1 MKPAREHTK
10 RTATRLLLFVAVA
23 TALFAWQSC
32 TKSKKTLQEEAS
44 RLVFLEDRGT
54 VERKLAGFVLES
66 VETISRPSST
76 VLFDSR
82 FPKTNCVIRT
92 CVWYGHDTG
101 FLHSENLDLFFDEND
116 RLIGW
121 TYWYPD

>member
-23 TALFAWQSC
+23 TALFALQSC

-54 VERKLAGFVLES
+54 VERKLAGFVLEN
-66 VETISRPSST
+66 VETISRSSST
-76 VLFDSR
+76 FVFDSH

-92 CVWYGHDTG
+92 CVWFGHDTG
-101 FLHSENLDLFFDEND
+101 FSYFENLNLFFDEND

-121 TYWYPD
+121 NYWYPD

>member
-23 TALFAWQSC
+23 TALFALQSC

-54 VERKLAGFVLES
+54 VERKLAGFVLEN

-121 TYWYPD
+121 NYWYPD

>member
-1 MKPAREHTK
+1 MKPARERTK

-23 TALFAWQSC
+23 TALFALQSC

-54 VERKLAGFVLES
+54 VERKLAGFVLEN
-66 VETISRPSST
+66 VETISRSSST
-76 VLFDSR
+76 FVFDSH

-92 CVWYGHDTG
+92 CVWFGHDTG
-101 FLHSENLDLFFDEND
+101 FSYFENLNLFFDEND

-121 TYWYPD
+121 NYWYPD

>member
-1 MKPAREHTK
+1 MKPARERTK

-23 TALFAWQSC
+23 TALFALQSC
-32 TKSKKTLQEEAS
+32 TKAKKTLQEEAG

-54 VERKLAGFVLES
+54 VERKLAGFVLED

-76 VLFDSR
+76 VLFDSH

-101 FLHSENLDLFFDEND
+101 FSYFENLDLFFDEND

-121 TYWYPD
+121 NYWYPD

>member
-23 TALFAWQSC
+23 TALFALQSC

-121 TYWYPD
+121 NYWYPD